1 MQMPQ
6 PSAAHKMTANSSGSS
21 SPRDPKDAEALAILR
36 EETAAYIGQ
45 MCTEMAGMARAAK
58 LDLLSYFL
66 EMGAA
71 EAKTKAGEHD

>member
-1 MQMPQ
+1 MPHHG
-6 PSAAHKMTANSSGSS
+6 AAHKMTAEPSNGST
-21 SPRDPKDAEALAILR
+21 PRDARDAEAVEILR

-45 MCTEMAGMARAAK
+45 MCTELAGMARAAK

-71 EAKTKAGEHD
+71 EAKTKAGERE